1 MEAAV
6 DDDLIARIN
15 ELVDEEHHLTAKA
28 QPGEPLSDAEETRL
42 HALEVGLD
50 QCWDLLRQRR
60 ARREAGLDPGFSG
73 VRPPNVVEGYQ
84 Q

>member
-1 MEAAV
+1 MDEE
-6 DDDLIARIN
+6 LIARIHK
-15 ELVDEEHHLTAKA
+15 LVDEEHHLTGKAK
-28 QPGEPLSDAEETRL
+28 PGEPLSDAEEARL

-60 ARREAGLDPGFSG
+60 ARREAGLDASFSG
-73 VRPPNVVEGYQ
+73 VRDPNVVEGYQ